1 MVKILKIDPSSPNKE
16 LVEEIVAAI
25 LAGGLVVIPT
35 DTLYG
40 IAVNSLDERAIKRV
54 YRIKKRDFAKPILLL
69 IHDKEQLTGRVK
81 TIPEAGERLIRI
93 FWPGPLTL
101 IFEAANNLPPSL
113 LGNTSKIAFRQPKN
127 PFLDLLLKET
137 KVPLTGTSANIS
149 GQPDLMSVKEIET
162 FLGDGIDLIVDGGV
176 CGTDR
181 ASSIVDVTT
190 LPPTLIREGQ
200 LSRRALEVVLG
211 EQLA

>member
-1 MVKILKIDPSSPNKE
+1 M
-16 LVEEIVAAI
+16 
-25 LAGGLVVIPT
+25 
-35 DTLYG
+35 
-40 IAVNSLDERAIKRV
+40 
-54 YRIKKRDFAKPILLL
+54 
-69 IHDKEQLTGRVK
+69 
-81 TIPEAGERLIRI
+81 
-93 FWPGPLTL
+93 
-101 IFEAANNLPPSL
+101 
-113 LGNTSKIAFRQPKN
+113 
-127 PFLDLLLKET
+127 
-137 KVPLTGTSANIS
+137 PLTGTSANIS